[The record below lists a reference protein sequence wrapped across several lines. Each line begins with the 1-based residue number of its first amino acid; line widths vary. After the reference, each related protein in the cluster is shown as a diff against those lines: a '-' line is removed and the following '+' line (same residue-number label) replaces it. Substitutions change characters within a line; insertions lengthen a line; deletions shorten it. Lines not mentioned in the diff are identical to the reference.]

1 MGLLGWEWGLLSNG
15 ILMLSEH
22 LGKKECRMFFCRLGI
37 YVLGLGGGEET
48 DDKLAR

>member
-22 LGKKECRMFFCRLGI
+22 LGKKECRMFFCLLGN
-37 YVLGLGGGEET
+37 YVLGVGGEGT
-48 DDKLAR
+48 DDNLAR